1 MRSRAVLFTL
11 GLYLAFVAL
20 GCTSKPATDNN
31 ADTST
36 TTAANDTTAANTD
49 TNNTDAS
56 SPAPKAAKKGSHTAK
71 VRREATE
78 AKEVKKQPLVV
89 PSGTEVTV
97 SLGSAVGSKMSKP
110 GETFTG
116 SVAKDVLVGSA
127 VAIPQGANV
136 SGTVTDAKALGKF
149 AGGAVLT
156 VRLDSI
162 NVNGSDMPVQTA
174 VKTFSEKGKGK
185 RTALITGGGAA
196 LGGIIG
202 GLAGGGKGAAI
213 GLAAGAGAGAGG
225 SALTGN
231 KEIVLPAESDVS
243 FELSQPLEVRQ

>member
-1 MRSRAVLFTL
+1 MRSRAVVLTL
-11 GLYLAFVAL
+11 SLYLAFIAL
-20 GCTSKPATDNN
+20 GCTSKPAADN
-31 ADTST
+31 
-36 TTAANDTTAANTD
+36 TAD
-49 TNNTDAS
+49 TNNTPAANNDTPNSDS
-56 SPAPKAAKKGSHTAK
+56 SSTDSAAPKTARK
-71 VRREATE
+71 AGHEAQKRREL
-78 AKEVKKQPLVV
+78 KEVKEVKREPLVV
-89 PSGTEVTV
+89 PAGTAVTV
-97 SLGSAVGSKMSKP
+97 SLGSDLGSKLSKP

-127 VAIPQGANV
+127 IAIPQGANV

-162 NVNGSDMPVQTA
+162 NVNGSEMPVQTA
-174 VKTFSEKGKGK
+174 DKTFSEKGKGK

-231 KEIVLPAESDVS
+231 KEIVLPAESAVS
-243 FELSQPLEVRQ
+243 FELSQPLQVRQ